1 MWLRSV
7 LLGTHT
13 PSSAEATM
21 VCVCERVMYPGS
33 ERLGSP
39 VSVRQFKGVGG
50 QQHAEVQAVNLESDV

>member
-1 MWLRSV
+1 MAEI
-7 LLGTHT
+7 
-13 PSSAEATM
+13 SSAWYPYTQQCRSYNG